1 MGKKELVIDAEKEEA
16 DYELLEQWKP
26 VFEADKRAKAPWDK
40 RFDQWEEIY
49 DAGRDFKNMEDE
61 SNNANKKARRVISFP
76 LMIVQSLIDLN
87 VPDPD
92 FKAVAGDD
100 EDIIEALKHYV
111 MYVVRSA
118 QPSLEEMNLHNGAQ
132 SYEARRSIYEGPL
145 EQQR

>member
-1 MGKKELVIDAEKEEA
+1 MVGKLMGKKEMVVDAEKEEA

-26 VFEADKRAKAPWDK
+26 VFEADKRAKAPWDE

-61 SNNANKKARRVISFP
+61 NNNANKKARTVINFP
-76 LMIVQSLIDLN
+76 RMIVESLIDLN

-118 QPSLEEMNLHNGAQ
+118 QPSLEEMNSPQ
-132 SYEARRSIYEGPL
+132 
-145 EQQR
+145 